1 MELTSLLTSSGI
13 GEKIDQ
19 AAQAAQAAGNAILS
33 LPEELSRSLRQVSSY
48 IPAQV
53 DLTSIAMFLLY
64 FTVGVMVLGCIGRVV
79 LGKRSSLNGSLSSAV
94 GILFIYVATVVVYTF
109 KPWNLQNFLSPL
121 PLVTFTGDY
130 LIIFPL
136 FSAKFPAVC
145 AELLSLIILAFLVN
159 LMDTLLPQGKH
170 VITWYALRLMTV
182 VLAML
187 LHLVVSWATQI
198 FLPGVLVAY
207 APMILLCIL
216 IFLML
221 SGLVNL
227 VVGLVIATANPF
239 LGAMYT
245 FFFSNLVGKQVSK
258 AVFSSLILCGVLYL
272 LETFHY
278 TVLCISASALTAY
291 IPMVIVL
298 LALWYLIGHV
308 L

>member
-1 MELTSLLTSSGI
+1 
-13 GEKIDQ
+13 
-19 AAQAAQAAGNAILS
+19 
-33 LPEELSRSLRQVSSY
+33 
-48 IPAQV
+48 
-53 DLTSIAMFLLY
+53 
-64 FTVGVMVLGCIGRVV
+64 
-79 LGKRSSLNGSLSSAV
+79 
-94 GILFIYVATVVVYTF
+94 
-109 KPWNLQNFLSPL
+109 
-121 PLVTFTGDY
+121 
-130 LIIFPL
+130 
-136 FSAKFPAVC
+136 
-145 AELLSLIILAFLVN
+145 
-159 LMDTLLPQGKH
+159 
-170 VITWYALRLMTV
+170 
-182 VLAML
+182 
-187 LHLVVSWATQI
+187 
-198 FLPGVLVAY
+198 
-207 APMILLCIL
+207 MILLCIL